1 MICSLFRVLF
11 KRMQFVYVVYDE
23 AHMLKNMASQR
34 YEHLMKAS
42 IRTPKEDNQNMNSQ
56 RYE

>member
-42 IRTPKEDNQNMNSQ
+42 IQTPKEDNQNMNSQ
-56 RYE
+56 R